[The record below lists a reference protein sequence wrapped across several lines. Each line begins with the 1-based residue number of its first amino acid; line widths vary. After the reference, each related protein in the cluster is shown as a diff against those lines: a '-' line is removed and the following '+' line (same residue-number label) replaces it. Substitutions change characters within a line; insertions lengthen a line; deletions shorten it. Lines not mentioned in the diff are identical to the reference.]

1 MRMFLAS
8 LPIHED
14 REVKMGV
21 PAVFTGRR
29 FGEAGTLYRSRVTG
43 REYLI
48 ERTPSE
54 RNDYFFRVYHNS
66 RCLYAG
72 DSAIR
77 AFGMIEL
84 EDCL

>member
-1 MRMFLAS
+1 
-8 LPIHED
+8 
-14 REVKMGV
+14 MGV

-29 FGEAGTLYRSRVTG
+29 FGEAGTLYRSRITG
-43 REYLI
+43 REYLV
-48 ERTPSE
+48 ERTRPKRPLSIC
-54 RNDYFFRVYHNS
+54 RRPNQNDYFFRVYHNS

-72 DSAIR
+72 DSAVR